1 MTKGC
6 RRGHLIRYKNGRST
20 DAKSEQ
26 RNKTSDPTSQ
36 LLKIFTMRRSVMS
49 VIFATVLFFDGYV
62 PSAASPMANTEDGS
76 IEQDAFT
83 SLLTSEVTDNSLGEA
98 EPITTTKA
106 RVPRV
111 IVIAA
116 DPSLWRD
123 LRVLH
128 GGLSVY
134 KRTADDNNQVLE
146 HRNLAQQLNIP
157 ILRRDT
163 MRCMVGRVYR
173 PCWEV

>member
-1 MTKGC
+1 MTKGR
-6 RRGHLIRYKNGRST
+6 RRGHLIRYKNVRSA

-26 RNKTSDPTSQ
+26 RSETSDPTSQ
-36 LLKIFTMRRSVMS
+36 LLKIFTMRRSFMS
-49 VIFATVLFFDGYV
+49 VLFATALFFDGYA
-62 PSAASPMANTEDGS
+62 PSVASPVANTEDGS

-83 SLLTSEVTDNSLGEA
+83 SLLTSEATDNSLGEA
-98 EPITTTKA
+98 EPFSTTKA